1 MAIILTHTGFGSVP
15 AGRPTGLFITDL
27 DGTLLR
33 SDRTFAASDLAALRR
48 LGERGV
54 VRVVATGRSIFSFEN
69 VQSAGLP
76 VDYVIF
82 SSGAGVAEH
91 PGGKILR
98 SASLEAAEIRP
109 AVALLRALNL
119 DFMVQRA
126 IPDTHVFGYVAGTGT
141 NPDFAARIAL
151 YRRFAFPLSEDIDGF
166 GPATQLVAIVPP
178 GRAKAALT
186 AVRRK
191 LDSLTVI
198 RTTSPLDGRSTWI
211 EIFPAGISKGQTAEW
226 LAAGLGVARTHTLAV
241 GNDFNDLDLL
251 EWAQSAFVMA
261 NTPEELRRRFPAV
274 ASNDYCGVAEA
285 IERWMA
291 GMDLP
296 RSSAGRSEYGQ
307 PRPE

>member
-1 MAIILTHTGFGSVP
+1 MAIITSAHIGSIP
-15 AGRPTGLFITDL
+15 AHEPAGLFITDL

-54 VRVVATGRSIFSFEN
+54 IRVVATGRSIFSFGN
-69 VQSAGLP
+69 VQPAGLP

-91 PGGKILR
+91 PDGRIVR
-98 SASLEAAEIRP
+98 SASLEAGEIRK
-109 AVALLRALNL
+109 AFTVLRALQL

-126 IPDTHVFGYVAGTGT
+126 IPDTHIFGYAAGTNA

-151 YRRFAFPLSEDIDGF
+151 YRRFAFPLGEDIDRF

-178 GRAKAALT
+178 EQAHPALA
-186 AVRRK
+186 AVRQALK
-191 LDSLTVI
+191 DLTI
-198 RTTSPLDGRSTWI
+198 IQTTSPLDGRSTWI

-226 LAAGLGVARTHTLAV
+226 LAAELGIARTNTLSV

-251 EWAQSAFVMA
+251 EWTQSPFVMA
-261 NTPEELRRRFPAV
+261 NAPEELRQRFPTV
-274 ASNDYCGVAEA
+274 ASNDCCGVAEA
-285 IERWMA
+285 VERGIEV
-291 GMDLP
+291 LSP
-296 RSSAGRSEYGQ
+296 SESSSIPGQ
-307 PRPE
+307 SGQS